1 MRCLFMTITMREYEI
16 RLFDG
21 FGALLLVAPV
31 VAPDNKTASA
41 RGRELEA
48 EHGAARHEV
57 VGQMG
62 SARFEGARFAS
73 R

>member
-1 MRCLFMTITMREYEI
+1 MVMMMSLREYEI

-31 VAPDNKTASA
+31 VAPDNAMAGA

-62 SARFEGARFAS
+62 SARFAGARLN
-73 R
+73 RDQT

>member
-1 MRCLFMTITMREYEI
+1 MTTLKEYEI
-16 RLFDG
+16 RLFDSA
-21 FGALLLVAPV
+21 GAVLLVVPL
-31 VAPDNKTASA
+31 VAADNTMAGA

-62 SARFEGARFAS
+62 SARFMGARV
-73 R
+73 